1 MKNVGTSDAQIRWIL
16 GLSLFVFSF
25 FSEGAPHW
33 FLLAAGL
40 VLLVTA
46 FLRFCPIWFGLR
58 ISTHR
63 PPKWKHP

>member
-1 MKNVGTSDAQIRWIL
+1 MKNVGTSDAQIRWVL

-33 FLLAAGL
+33 FLLAVGL

-46 FLRFCPIWFGLR
+46 SLRFCPIWFGLR
-58 ISTHR
+58 ISTHKS
-63 PPKWKHP
+63 PKLKHP